1 MNSEE
6 ESILQYKWHA
16 LQRRCDVVTREGG
29 NVQREVNE
37 RVDLRIVR
45 KNPICSTIASIGM
58 LSKDVVTLFRRNV
71 VT

>member
-37 RVDLRIVR
+37 RGWIYEY
-45 KNPICSTIASIGM
+45 
-58 LSKDVVTLFRRNV
+58 
-71 VT
+71 